1 MNSTPAAIP
10 NRYMPFMRPYILL
23 TIFII
28 LTFQTFAQ
36 NEMDTRCMK
45 TIKEFSVD
53 INFTKFT
60 GLTFV
65 SKDTIKF
72 DRSFIIIHDT
82 NPEIK
87 KIFELGLVFPDLIY
101 GASTM
106 GDKFEFKRT
115 FGADTLSISN
125 VKELHFPNQRPD
137 TKSFSFL
144 LWQKNMANPS
154 LYLFELTN
162 KTENP
167 KTTIRTFIEKAKIT
181 AFGFCSILI

>member
-1 MNSTPAAIP
+1 
-10 NRYMPFMRPYILL
+10 MRPQILL
-23 TIFII
+23 NIFIV

-53 INFTKFT
+53 IHFPKFT
-60 GLTFV
+60 GLTIV

-72 DRSFIIIHDT
+72 DSSSIIIRETD
-82 NPEIK
+82 PEIK

-106 GDKFEFKRT
+106 GDKFEFKRN
-115 FGADTLSISN
+115 FGADTFSISN

-144 LWQKNMANPS
+144 LWQQNMANPS
-154 LYLFELTN
+154 LYLFELTT
-162 KTENP
+162 KTANP
-167 KTTIRTFIEKAKIT
+167 KTSIRTFVEKAKIT